1 MRRLHENNEEFNEI
15 QHEDLKQMMEL
26 VESSLTQM
34 NLVIGGRRETV
45 SSKDSLFI
53 ENKINEQRNS
63 LKAKN
68 LKAMDEQKTT
78 YSIGTV
84 FNDMV
89 EECEQLGDYVINVVE
104 ARLLS
109 DSVVPVENYA

>member
-1 MRRLHENNEEFNEI
+1 
-15 QHEDLKQMMEL
+15 
-26 VESSLTQM
+26 
-34 NLVIGGRRETV
+34 
-45 SSKDSLFI
+45 
-53 ENKINEQRNS
+53 
-63 LKAKN
+63 
-68 LKAMDEQKTT
+68 MDEQKTT

-89 EECEQLGDYVINVVE
+89 EECEQLGDCVINVVE

>member
-1 MRRLHENNEEFNEI
+1 MRRLHDNSEEFNEA
-15 QHEDLKQMMEL
+15 QQDDLKQMMDL
-26 VESSLTQM
+26 VERSLSQM
-34 NLVIGGRRETV
+34 NLVVESRRSDV
-45 SSKDSLFI
+45 SSKDSLYI
-53 ENKINEQRNS
+53 ENKINEQRNA
-63 LKAKN
+63 LKSKN